1 MISARLRDIYAA
13 VQRLHVK
20 ASPPK
25 RRFLATHTACA
36 VTFYFCSS
44 PTGET
49 PPIQVI
55 TRTHESALDVLM
67 HFDLDSSCFAYS
79 PTGEGERV
87 VCTSRG
93 LRALQY
99 SANLVHGA
107 YNGPNY
113 FRRLETYSL
122 RGFAVALPGYEPSQV
137 SPNFLKG
144 PYACFRGRDSL
155 YRLGA
160 KRHKLETVQ
169 ILSLIHI

>member
-1 MISARLRDIYAA
+1 M
-13 VQRLHVK
+13 
-20 ASPPK
+20 
-25 RRFLATHTACA
+25 
-36 VTFYFCSS
+36 
-44 PTGET
+44 
-49 PPIQVI
+49 I

-67 HFDLDSSCFAYS
+67 HFDLDSSSFAYS

-99 SANLVHGA
+99 SASLVRGA
-107 YNGPNY
+107 HNGPNN

-122 RGFAVALPGYEPSQV
+122 RGFAVALPGYEPSKV

-169 ILSLIHI
+169 ITHASHSLGASSVKAKRVRIAAMQSAQVVDDVQRLLVLDRLTVSYTHLTLPTILLV